1 MSTVLIRSTRDYSIF
16 TICPRGGDAQAMYQ
30 AIKMQQLLSPHV
42 VVERNCVNVQLITP
56 TARHRL
62 DVIAVLAQKDF
73 KVRYRNSVLG
83 FFWSLLNPLAYM
95 VILTLVFS
103 FLLRVSIPNFAA
115 WVLIGLLIWR
125 FFSTGTSQGLS
136 SILANPSLV
145 SKVYVP
151 RYLIVLSN
159 NLANFFGS
167 SLEFLALLPLLIL
180 LGVNLTA
187 YALFLPVLLVLEF
200 LLVFG
205 LSLSLS
211 SLNVKYRDFY
221 QLWDIA
227 LQLGFFLS
235 PIVYNGSLIPGRF
248 QQLYSLNPITR
259 LIESARTIF
268 LSDRLPSA
276 FDNGVIFLSVTVLML
291 IGFVIFRRLE
301 RGFAEEL

>member
-1 MSTVLIRSTRDYSIF
+1 MNARLTTS
-16 TICPRGGDAQAMYQ
+16 
-30 AIKMQQLLSPHV
+30 
-42 VVERNCVNVQLITP
+42 

-62 DVIAVLAQKDF
+62 DIIVVLAQKDF

-125 FFSTGTSQGLS
+125 FFSTGTGQGLAT
-136 SILANPSLV
+136 IVGNPSLIT
-145 SKVYVP
+145 KVHVP

-159 NLANFFGS
+159 NLANFLGS

-180 LGVNLTA
+180 LGVSLTA
-187 YALFLPVLLVLEF
+187 WALFLPVLLALEF
-200 LLVFG
+200 LLIFG
-205 LSLSLS
+205 VSLFLS

-235 PIVYNGSLIPGRF
+235 PIVYDASLIPERF
-248 QQLYSLNPITR
+248 RLLYSLNPVTR
-259 LIESARTIF
+259 LIESARSVF
-268 LSDRLPSA
+268 LLDRLPSA
-276 FDNGVIFLSVTVLML
+276 FDNTVILSSVAIVLL
-291 IGFVIFRRLE
+291 IGFIIFRRIE
-301 RGFAEEL
+301 TGFAEEL